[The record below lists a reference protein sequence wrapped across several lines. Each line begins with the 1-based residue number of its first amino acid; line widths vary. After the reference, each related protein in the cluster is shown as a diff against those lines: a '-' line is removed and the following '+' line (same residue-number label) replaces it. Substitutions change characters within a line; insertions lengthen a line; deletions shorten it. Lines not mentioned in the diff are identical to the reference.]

1 MLNTS
6 KERKLKKHSGAEESN
21 TFIPNIYIKRGVCT
35 WCDTSFFMQDINR
48 IVKIDK
54 IYFADNELL
63 KKLLYLYN
71 QMRV

>member
-1 MLNTS
+1 MLQH
-6 KERKLKKHSGAEESN
+6 L
-21 TFIPNIYIKRGVCT
+21 
-35 WCDTSFFMQDINR
+35 FFMQDVKR

-54 IYFADNELL
+54 IYITDNELL

>member
-1 MLNTS
+1 MLQ
-6 KERKLKKHSGAEESN
+6 H
-21 TFIPNIYIKRGVCT
+21 I
-35 WCDTSFFMQDINR
+35 FFMQDVKR

>member
-1 MLNTS
+1 MLQH
-6 KERKLKKHSGAEESN
+6 L
-21 TFIPNIYIKRGVCT
+21 
-35 WCDTSFFMQDINR
+35 FFMQDVKR

-54 IYFADNELL
+54 IYSADNELL

>member
-1 MLNTS
+1 MLQH
-6 KERKLKKHSGAEESN
+6 L
-21 TFIPNIYIKRGVCT
+21 
-35 WCDTSFFMQDINR
+35 FFMQDVKR

>member
-1 MLNTS
+1 MLQ
-6 KERKLKKHSGAEESN
+6 H
-21 TFIPNIYIKRGVCT
+21 F
-35 WCDTSFFMQDINR
+35 FFMQDVKR

>member
-1 MLNTS
+1 MLQN
-6 KERKLKKHSGAEESN
+6 L
-21 TFIPNIYIKRGVCT
+21 
-35 WCDTSFFMQDINR
+35 FFMQDVKR

>member
-1 MLNTS
+1 MLQH
-6 KERKLKKHSGAEESN
+6 L
-21 TFIPNIYIKRGVCT
+21 
-35 WCDTSFFMQDINR
+35 FFMQDVKR

-63 KKLLYLYN
+63 KKILYLYN